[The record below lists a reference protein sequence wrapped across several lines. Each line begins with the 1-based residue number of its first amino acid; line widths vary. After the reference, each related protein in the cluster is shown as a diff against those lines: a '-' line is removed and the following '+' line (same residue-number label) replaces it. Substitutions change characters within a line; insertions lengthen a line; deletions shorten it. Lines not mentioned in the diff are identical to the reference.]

1 MKRKTIDTMREF
13 RLWTS
18 NIVVPTILIGVALYS
33 NPDFRYGITKKFNE
47 FKCKVHN
54 KMNGLKRKGVD

>member
-33 NPDFRYGITKKFNE
+33 NPDFRYGITKKVNE
-47 FKCKVHN
+47 IKRKVHN
-54 KMNGLKRKGVD
+54 KMNGLKGKG